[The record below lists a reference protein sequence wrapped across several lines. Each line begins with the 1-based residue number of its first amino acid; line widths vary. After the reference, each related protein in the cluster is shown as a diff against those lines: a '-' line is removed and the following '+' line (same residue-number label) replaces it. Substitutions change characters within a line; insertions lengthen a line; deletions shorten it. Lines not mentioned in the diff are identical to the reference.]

1 MLKAELV
8 STGARVVAA
17 PMDVTSV
24 ASIRSAFDAVEAELG
39 AGAVCDIVVNN
50 AGIAEPKLSLQVTEE
65 DWDGVVDTNLR
76 GAFFVAQEGAKR
88 MVAAGV
94 GGSIINIASI
104 LGLRPGTS
112 QANYGAA
119 KAGLVHVT
127 KVGWWAHYSTAAS
140 NLPKHGKWFHCCPY
154 RCHGRHTTKT
164 MALELT
170 RQNIRVNALA
180 PVGRISRDFPS
191 IVSHVGRCSI
201 RVNALT
207 PTRDCGLSEELT
219 GLLHLLLLTRKRT
232 LVLRGTSRRR

>member
-140 NLPKHGKWFHCCPY
+140 TYLN
-154 RCHGRHTTKT
+154 
-164 MALELT
+164 MANGST
-170 RQNIRVNALA
+170 AA
-180 PVGRISRDFPS
+180 PTDAMGDTPPRPWPS
-191 IVSHVGRCSI
+191 S
-201 RVNALT
+201 
-207 PTRDCGLSEELT
+207 
-219 GLLHLLLLTRKRT
+219 
-232 LVLRGTSRRR
+232 

>member
-1 MLKAELV
+1 MSRPGLLSLAGRTALVTGASSGFGEHFARVLAAAGATVVIAARRVDRLEMLKAELV

-127 KVGWWAHYSTAAS
+127 KVGWW
-140 NLPKHGKWFHCCPY
+140 
-154 RCHGRHTTKT
+154 
-164 MALELT
+164 
-170 RQNIRVNALA
+170 
-180 PVGRISRDFPS
+180 
-191 IVSHVGRCSI
+191 
-201 RVNALT
+201 
-207 PTRDCGLSEELT
+207 GLII
-219 GLLHLLLLTRKRT
+219 LLLLQPT
-232 LVLRGTSRRR
+232 